1 MSNIEGKER
10 TVVSA
15 RVLYYNVDDNLDY
28 EKTLLKEW
36 GVSNLELVEVKDKE
50 KIFYRIC
57 LWFWWD
63 SYLISRND

>member
-57 LWFWWD
+57 L
-63 SYLISRND
+63 